1 MRLIRDLI
9 LLAIVTAGVTSC
21 FVQLSAVYDANM
33 RSERVRCVESHRNAN
48 WLHIEFRSEAHAENW
63 CDAHQDEWR
72 SLVNARVL
80 SAAAK
85 LDAQLDNH

>member
-9 LLAIVTAGVTSC
+9 LIGVFTAGVTN
-21 FVQLSAVYDANM
+21 FFIQLSAVYDSTM
-33 RSERVRCVESHRNAN
+33 RSERVRCVESHRDAN
-48 WLHIEFRSEAHAENW
+48 WLHIEFKSETHAENW
-63 CDAHQDEWR
+63 CDAHQDDWR
-72 SLVNARVL
+72 ELVNGRVL

>member
-9 LLAIVTAGVTSC
+9 LLGVFTAGVTNA
-21 FVQLSAVYDANM
+21 FIQLSAVYDETM

-48 WLHIEFRSEAHAENW
+48 WLHIEFQSETHAENW
-63 CDAHQDEWR
+63 CDAHQDDWR
-72 SLVNARVL
+72 SLVNGRVL

>member
-9 LLAIVTAGVTSC
+9 LLGVFTAGVTNA
-21 FVQLSAVYDANM
+21 FIHLSAVYDETM

-48 WLHIEFRSEAHAENW
+48 WLHIEFQSETHAENW
-63 CDAHQDEWR
+63 CDAHQDDWR
-72 SLVNARVL
+72 ELVNGRVL

>member
-9 LLAIVTAGVTSC
+9 LLAIVTAGVTNC
-21 FVQLSAVYDANM
+21 FIQLSAVYDETM

-48 WLHIEFRSEAHAENW
+48 WLHIEFQSETHAENW
-63 CDAHQDEWR
+63 CDAHQDDWR
-72 SLVNARVL
+72 ELVNGRVL

>member
-9 LLAIVTAGVTSC
+9 LLGVFTAGVTN
-21 FVQLSAVYDANM
+21 FFIQLSAVYDANM
-33 RSERVRCVESHRNAN
+33 RSERVRCVEAHRDAN
-48 WLHIEFRSEAHAENW
+48 WLHIEFKSETHAENW
-63 CDAHQDEWR
+63 CDAHQDDWR
-72 SLVNARVL
+72 ELVNGRVL